1 MNKKMAI
8 TTKNK
13 MGQKLDDAHDLVD
26 DMPMSDSFNKPYHQ
40 KPKRAESANNNDLNC
55 V

>member
-13 MGQKLDDAHDLVD
+13 MMGQKLDDVHDLVD
-26 DMPMSDSFNKPYHQ
+26 DMDSFTKPYPQ
-40 KPKRAESANNNDLNC
+40 K
-55 V
+55 